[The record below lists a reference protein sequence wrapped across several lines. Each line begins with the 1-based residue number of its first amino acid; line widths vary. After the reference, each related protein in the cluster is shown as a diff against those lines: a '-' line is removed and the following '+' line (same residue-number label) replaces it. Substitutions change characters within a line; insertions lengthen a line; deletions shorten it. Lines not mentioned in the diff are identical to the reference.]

1 MAKKTFKGPSME
13 SDFILHMEDA
23 KKKLKEFQNDA
34 QSPIEINIKDPTL
47 KNLQASIK
55 RSTEEAE
62 KLVGKLEEALN
73 AGNSKN
79 AKTFDSFLNSK
90 LKQLERDKA
99 SYAQLES
106 KIMAQVEAID
116 GNISKSTSSA
126 VPVLSK
132 EMQVEMDKL
141 EEQSKRYQD
150 ILDRINEV
158 SKMKSLYEEGEP
170 IKLGFKA
177 TEEAAQQ
184 LIDKYNEL
192 DGVVKKSN
200 TNSIEFADAL
210 SEQAKI
216 VLQLFELQSKLI
228 DKKGSSPEFLNKFL
242 ELDQYN
248 ESVVTTVLADFDDYL
263 DKITKIAKDG
273 LSVANQEINKF
284 NESIKN
290 VSKQEAP
297 KSVTDGV
304 KQIGESASGAKK
316 NVDSLTQSL
325 ENLRIAGA
333 SMQVDISKGKIK
345 GKESMSLIGVNGIIS
360 TVSGQD
366 YSVGTDVLVDQ
377 LASNLGKNVIMSLHN
392 HPDGMFFTPSDLKTF
407 AELYHDQGVKLHGII
422 SDGLVQTVDFSGLS
436 KDIVQKIAQ
445 SYNTWLTDIS
455 AGISEFTY
463 ADNKLELSDDTKNLL
478 NTNPDEY
485 NKKLKAINNAMIM
498 ALNNAFEDNNIKS
511 TFGAFG
517 NNEIELL
524 SNRVRELGQNFEGVI
539 DPVQK
544 LKNLLTT
551 LNPNTTFDWDSFSNI
566 FEQLKGGD
574 LSGTQAFEQVLNT
587 IKQIEQS
594 SVAESVDKASES
606 TKNLINLVKQIQD
619 AYQSKIL
626 SEDKLN
632 NAEGNK
638 AISSAALALERAAE
652 TCEEFEQ
659 KYSRLL
665 VTMNDG
671 SKMDIPL
678 DDEFAEATENI
689 LNKVNEIKNL
699 KFVPIDLEEAYQ
711 SYQKIDRVLGNI
723 SRQWK
728 DIDTVD
734 RAVNSFSLDA
744 AKTYAGYLEAAT
756 KSIASK
762 DAEFGL
768 GSDEQY
774 NKGIAALEKMKALS
788 ERINITNAFSNYLQ
802 QLTDTSWSEAQEN
815 AMVNVYNGIKQGI
828 FTTVDECKV
837 KFQELT
843 ASAEKALVPA
853 TTSSQGFDV
862 GQYYDALQKSQNEM
876 MQLQEIANQVLNK
889 PQDTTIDDV
898 INQIGAAADANKQ
911 KIEGFGSV
919 AQKALGSGS
928 IPDVDNL
935 GGAQT
940 AGAVNDAADAIKTEG
955 EAAAQ
960 ASQQKNAFYEANQK
974 VASGALQTAQG
985 ASAAAEGIKQ
995 EGQAAVNAKKYLKDY
1010 QQAMILA
1017 AKINN
1022 NPLVDKEKLAQGVAS
1037 FKSEFKQIW
1046 ADNENTGWN
1055 NIENVANLEILIDKF
1070 KEYCSQLDQTAQ
1082 KEQQV
1087 KQAQN
1092 AFFKDKTPFTVNT
1105 SLDDIAK
1112 QAEEAANKISDAQK
1126 KMQDEATQWAKNQF
1140 GDGAEVY
1147 FQKFTEGANGIKNL
1161 DFSVFDSATGTINTF
1176 TVAYGEAANKMSIDT
1191 TTMTNALKNFKSA
1204 QTQAGNLK
1212 SILSTFELSDV
1223 SISGNI
1229 SNSILQAQQTLAKL
1243 DKEIAKG
1250 SGQADSGKLAKLSAD
1265 AKILTTELNKAY
1277 TQYMQFE
1284 NFRANGIDLGEIDFG
1299 GDISKQ
1305 LKDNLVAWGNE
1316 NDFTNIRLTDLNE
1329 ATGKFKVTAEGANNT
1344 VHTFTGSLNQLGS
1357 AAAMQE
1363 TNVQQ
1368 LGSKWD
1374 QFKASLSS
1382 AGKQLMAA
1390 LVGYNVFFKAISE
1403 IRKGIG
1409 YVKEIDLAMTE
1420 LKKVTDESEASYN
1433 RFLETASKSAS
1444 IVGSTISDFTEATA
1458 NFARLGYTM
1467 EESADMAKTAIV
1479 YKNVA
1484 DGLDTVEEST
1494 ESIISTMKAFGI
1506 ESSDTMSII
1515 DRFNEVGNN
1524 FAISSAGIG
1533 EAMQRSA
1540 SALYEAG
1547 NTIDESI
1554 GLITAAMKNW
1564 LFIQKCV
1571 KRMHLIAGN
1580 SLEPY
1585 TTI

>member
-23 KKKLKEFQNDA
+23 KKKLKEFQNNA

-73 AGNSKN
+73 AGDSKN

-106 KIMAQVEAID
+106 KIMAQVEAMD

-126 VPVLSK
+126 VPVFSK
-132 EMQVEMDKL
+132 EMQAEMDKL

-158 SKMKSLYEEGEP
+158 SKMESLYEEGEP

-216 VLQLFELQSKLI
+216 VLQLCELQSKLI
-228 DKKGSSPEFLNKFL
+228 DKKGSFPGFLSKFL

-263 DKITKIAKDG
+263 DEITKTAKDG

-297 KSVTDGV
+297 KSVTDEV

-422 SDGLVQTVDFSGLS
+422 SDGLIQTVDFSGLS

-445 SYNTWLTDIS
+445 SYNTWLADIS

-463 ADNKLELSDDTKNLL
+463 ADDKLELSDDIKNLL

-551 LNPNTTFDWDSFSNI
+551 LNPNTTFNWDSFGDVFAKLQSGDITGVQAIEQIVNATKQLADATKQAADAQKELNQASQSKNASLENTADVQKISQRIGELQKIISNQQDWVKYLGDALNPDK
-566 FEQLKGGD
+566 FKTSGKKEATEQLRD
-574 LSGTQAFEQVLNT
+574 LTKKLVSARQENYESLSWRQYAEEILELSHARAYKEAESKNIARSNLTRYYSDAESNYERNLKTLQEAYNWHQKTLESSQAELGVLQQKLSLTKEIKDASEQTETNKPAIQSGTFDGITESANRA
-587 IKQIEQS
+587 S
-594 SVAESVDKASES
+594 ESVD
-606 TKNLINLVKQIQD
+606 
-619 AYQSKIL
+619 
-626 SEDKLN
+626 
-632 NAEGNK
+632 
-638 AISSAALALERAAE
+638 
-652 TCEEFEQ
+652 
-659 KYSRLL
+659 
-665 VTMNDG
+665 
-671 SKMDIPL
+671 
-678 DDEFAEATENI
+678 
-689 LNKVNEIKNL
+689 NL
-699 KFVPIDLEEAYQ
+699 KN
-711 SYQKIDRVLGNI
+711 KIQEVNNTPAQIG
-723 SRQWK
+723 SS
-728 DIDTVD
+728 DTSAIVS
-734 RAVNSFSLDA
+734 AQ
-744 AKTYAGYLEAAT
+744 
-756 KSIASK
+756 
-762 DAEFGL
+762 
-768 GSDEQY
+768 GS
-774 NKGIAALEKMKALS
+774 
-788 ERINITNAFSNYLQ
+788 LQ
-802 QLTDTSWSEAQEN
+802 QLSTAAAN
-815 AMVNVYNGIKQGI
+815 A
-828 FTTVDECKV
+828 
-837 KFQELT
+837 
-843 ASAEKALVPA
+843 
-853 TTSSQGFDV
+853 
-862 GQYYDALQKSQNEM
+862 
-876 MQLQEIANQVLNK
+876 LNNSV
-889 PQDTTIDDV
+889 QDTNIDDL
-898 INQIGAAADANKQ
+898 INQAGNAADVNKQ
-911 KIEGFGSV
+911 KIEGFGNA

-995 EGQAAVNAKKYLKDY
+995 EGWAAVNAKKYLKDY

-1037 FKSEFKQIW
+1037 FKSGFKQMW

-1229 SNSILQAQQTLAKL
+1229 SSSILQAQQTLAKL
-1243 DKEIAKG
+1243 NNEIAKG
-1250 SGQADSGKLAKLSAD
+1250 SGQADSSKLAKLSAD

-1277 TQYMQFE
+1277 KQYMQFE
-1284 NFRANGIDLGEIDFG
+1284 NFRANGIDLGKIDFG

-1305 LKDNLVAWGNE
+1305 LKDSLEAWGNK

-1329 ATGKFKVTAEGANNT
+1329 TTGKFKVTAEGANNT
-1344 VHTFTGSLNQLGS
+1344 VHTFTGSLNQLS
-1357 AAAMQE
+1357 NAAAMQE

-1374 QFKASLSS
+1374 QFKASLSKT
-1382 AGKQLMAA
+1382 GKQLMVA
-1390 LVGYNVFFKAISE
+1390 LVGYNAFFKVISE

-1467 EESADMAKTAIV
+1467 EESAKMAETAIV

-1484 DGLDTVEEST
+1484 D
-1494 ESIISTMKAFGI
+1494 
-1506 ESSDTMSII
+1506 
-1515 DRFNEVGNN
+1515 
-1524 FAISSAGIG
+1524 
-1533 EAMQRSA
+1533 
-1540 SALYEAG
+1540 
-1547 NTIDESI
+1547 
-1554 GLITAAMKNW
+1554 
-1564 LFIQKCV
+1564 
-1571 KRMHLIAGN
+1571 
-1580 SLEPY
+1580 
-1585 TTI
+1585 

>member
-62 KLVGKLEEALN
+62 KLVGKLEEMLN
-73 AGNSKN
+73 AGDSKN

-106 KIMAQVEAID
+106 KIMAQVEAMD
-116 GNISKSTSSA
+116 GNISESTSSA

-132 EMQVEMDKL
+132 EMQAEMDKL
-141 EEQSKRYQD
+141 EEQAKRYQD
-150 ILDRINEV
+150 ILNRINEV

-192 DGVVKKSN
+192 DGVVKQSN

-216 VLQLFELQSKLI
+216 VLQLCELQSKLI

-263 DKITKIAKDG
+263 DEITKTAKDG

-297 KSVTDGV
+297 KSVTDEV

-422 SDGLVQTVDFSGLS
+422 SDGLIQTVDFSGLS

-445 SYNTWLTDIS
+445 SYNTWLADIS

-551 LNPNTTFDWDSFSNI
+551 LNPNTTFDWDSFGDVFAKLQSGDMTGVQAI
-566 FEQLKGGD
+566 EQIVNA
-574 LSGTQAFEQVLNT
+574 T
-587 IKQIEQS
+587 KQIEQS
-594 SVAESVDKASES
+594 SATTQIEKQTDATKQLADATKQAADAQKELNQASQSKASTPENTADVQKINQRIGELQKIINNQNDWVKYLGDALGEAQFKTSGKKEATEQLRNWTKKLQAARQNDYADLSWREYAKEILELSWSRAYQEAERQNVASSTLSRYHTDAGSNYENNLKTLQDAYLWHQKTLESSQAELSVLQQKLSLTKEIKDASEQTETNKPTIQSGTFDGITESANRASESVD
-606 TKNLINLVKQIQD
+606 
-619 AYQSKIL
+619 
-626 SEDKLN
+626 
-632 NAEGNK
+632 
-638 AISSAALALERAAE
+638 
-652 TCEEFEQ
+652 
-659 KYSRLL
+659 
-665 VTMNDG
+665 
-671 SKMDIPL
+671 
-678 DDEFAEATENI
+678 
-689 LNKVNEIKNL
+689 NL
-699 KFVPIDLEEAYQ
+699 KN
-711 SYQKIDRVLGNI
+711 KIQEVNNTPAQIG
-723 SRQWK
+723 SS
-728 DIDTVD
+728 DTSAIVS
-734 RAVNSFSLDA
+734 AQ
-744 AKTYAGYLEAAT
+744 
-756 KSIASK
+756 
-762 DAEFGL
+762 
-768 GSDEQY
+768 GS
-774 NKGIAALEKMKALS
+774 
-788 ERINITNAFSNYLQ
+788 LQ
-802 QLTDTSWSEAQEN
+802 QLGTAAAN
-815 AMVNVYNGIKQGI
+815 A
-828 FTTVDECKV
+828 
-837 KFQELT
+837 
-843 ASAEKALVPA
+843 
-853 TTSSQGFDV
+853 
-862 GQYYDALQKSQNEM
+862 
-876 MQLQEIANQVLNK
+876 LNNSV
-889 PQDTTIDDV
+889 QDTNIDDV
-898 INQIGAAADANKQ
+898 INQAGNAADVNKQ
-911 KIEGFGSV
+911 KLESFGDA
-919 AQKALGSGS
+919 AQKALGPGS

-1037 FKSEFKQIW
+1037 FKSGFKQMW

-1126 KMQDEATQWAKNQF
+1126 KMQDEATQWAKNRF

-1229 SNSILQAQQTLAKL
+1229 SSSILQAQQTLAKL
-1243 DKEIAKG
+1243 NNEIAKG
-1250 SGQADSGKLAKLSAD
+1250 SGQADSSKLAKLSAD

-1277 TQYMQFE
+1277 KQYMQFE
-1284 NFRANGIDLGEIDFG
+1284 NFRANGIDLGKIDFG

-1305 LKDNLVAWGNE
+1305 LKDSLEAWGNE

-1329 ATGKFKVTAEGANNT
+1329 TTGKFKVTAEGANNT
-1344 VHTFTGSLNQLGS
+1344 VHTFTGSLNQLS
-1357 AAAMQE
+1357 NAVAMQE

-1374 QFKASLSS
+1374 RFKASLSKT
-1382 AGKQLMAA
+1382 GKQLMVA
-1390 LVGYNVFFKAISE
+1390 LVGYNAFFKVISE

-1506 ESSDTMSII
+1506 ESSDTMGII

-1554 GLITAAMKNW
+1554 GLITAANSV
-1564 LFIQKCV
+1564 IQNPEQVGEC
-1571 KRMHLIAGN
+1571 L
-1580 SLEPY
+1580 P
-1585 TTI
+1585 T